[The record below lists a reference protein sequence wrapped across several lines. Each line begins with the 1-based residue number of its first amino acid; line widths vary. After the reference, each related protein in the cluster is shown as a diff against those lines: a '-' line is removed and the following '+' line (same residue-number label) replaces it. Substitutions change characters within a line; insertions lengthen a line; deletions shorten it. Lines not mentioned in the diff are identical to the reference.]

1 MFHINKIYDNDN
13 GYQIFEDL
21 FHIMMT
27 SANIIDK
34 IFTLML
40 VSVFFTNGLTKL
52 LNLEQT
58 INWVESFNFYSE
70 IVYLGILVELII
82 PVMILVNI
90 YKKIAIYIMIVFCFM
105 TAFMFHSDLSNPMQ
119 LTQFLKN
126 IGLAAGFYFLD
137 KSEQHNYFR
146 N

>member
-1 MFHINKIYDNDN
+1 MFLINKIYDNDN
-13 GYQIFEDL
+13 RYQDFKDL

-27 SANIIDK
+27 RANIIDK

-40 VSVFFTNGLTKL
+40 VSVFFTNGITKL
-52 LNLEQT
+52 LNIEQT

-82 PVMILVNI
+82 PVMILMNI
-90 YKKIAIYIMIVFCFM
+90 YKKIAIYIIIVFCFM
-105 TAFMFHSDLSNPMQ
+105 TAFMFHSDLSSPIQ

-146 N
+146 S

>member
-1 MFHINKIYDNDN
+1 
-13 GYQIFEDL
+13 
-21 FHIMMT
+21 MT
-27 SANIIDK
+27 TRANIIDK

-40 VSVFFTNGLTKL
+40 VSVFFTNGISKV
-52 LNLEQT
+52 LNLEET
-58 INWVESFNFYSE
+58 INWVESFNFYRE
-70 IVYLGILVELII
+70 IVYLGILIELII
-82 PVMILVNI
+82 PVIILMNI

-105 TAFMFHSDLSNPMQ
+105 TAFMFRSDLNNPMQ

-126 IGLAAGFYFLD
+126 IGLAAGFYFLK

>member
-1 MFHINKIYDNDN
+1 MTRAHIIN
-13 GYQIFEDL
+13 
-21 FHIMMT
+21 
-27 SANIIDK
+27 K

-40 VSVFFTNGLTKL
+40 VSVFFTNGITKL

-58 INWVESFNFYSE
+58 INWVESFNLYRE
-70 IVYLGILVELII
+70 IVYLGVLVELII
-82 PVMILVNI
+82 PVMILLNI
-90 YKKIAIYIMIVFCFM
+90 YKKIAIYTMMVFCFM
-105 TAFMFHSDLSNPMQ
+105 TAFMFHSDLSNQMQ

>member
-1 MFHINKIYDNDN
+1 
-13 GYQIFEDL
+13 
-21 FHIMMT
+21 
-27 SANIIDK
+27 
-34 IFTLML
+34 ML
-40 VSVFFTNGLTKL
+40 VSVFFTNGITKL
-52 LNLEQT
+52 FNLDQT
-58 INWVESFNFYSE
+58 INWVESFNFYTE

-82 PVMILVNI
+82 PVMILMNV
-90 YKKIAIYIMIVFCFM
+90 YKKISIYVMIIFCVM
-105 TAFMFHSDLSNPMQ
+105 TALMFHSDTSDPIQ

>member
-1 MFHINKIYDNDN
+1 MITVIKF
-13 GYQIFEDL
+13 QDL
-21 FHIMMT
+21 FHIMT
-27 SANIIDK
+27 TRANIIDK

-40 VSVFFTNGLTKL
+40 VSVFFTNGITKL

-58 INWVESFNFYSE
+58 INWVESFNFFSE
-70 IVYLGILVELII
+70 IVYLGILIELII
-82 PVMILVNI
+82 PVMILMNI

-105 TAFMFHSDLSNPMQ
+105 TAFMFHSDLSSPIH

-137 KSEQHNYFR
+137 KSVQHNYFR

>member
-1 MFHINKIYDNDN
+1 
-13 GYQIFEDL
+13 
-21 FHIMMT
+21 MT
-27 SANIIDK
+27 SRTNIIDK

-40 VSVFFTNGLTKL
+40 VSVFFTNGITKL
-52 LNLEQT
+52 FNLDQT
-58 INWVESFNFYSE
+58 INWVESFNYYTE
-70 IVYLGILVELII
+70 IVYLGILLELII
-82 PVMILVNI
+82 PVMILINF
-90 YKKIAIYIMIVFCFM
+90 YKKISIYVMIIFCVI
-105 TAFMFHSDLSNPMQ
+105 TALMFHSDISNPIQ

>member
-1 MFHINKIYDNDN
+1 
-13 GYQIFEDL
+13 
-21 FHIMMT
+21 MT
-27 SANIIDK
+27 SRTNIIDK

-40 VSVFFTNGLTKL
+40 VSVFFTNGITKL
-52 LNLEQT
+52 FNLDQT
-58 INWVESFNFYSE
+58 INWVKSFNFYTE

-82 PVMILVNI
+82 PVMILMNV
-90 YKKIAIYIMIVFCFM
+90 YKKISIYVMIIFCVM
-105 TAFMFHSDLSNPMQ
+105 TALMFHSDISNPIQ

>member
-1 MFHINKIYDNDN
+1 
-13 GYQIFEDL
+13 
-21 FHIMMT
+21 MT
-27 SANIIDK
+27 SRTNIIDK

-40 VSVFFTNGLTKL
+40 VSVFFTNGITKL
-52 LNLEQT
+52 LNLDQT

-70 IVYLGILVELII
+70 IVYLGILIELII
-82 PVMILVNI
+82 PVVILMNV
-90 YKKIAIYIMIVFCFM
+90 YKKIAIYVMIVFCVM
-105 TAFMFHSDLSNPMQ
+105 TALMFHSDISNPIQ

>member
-1 MFHINKIYDNDN
+1 MP
-13 GYQIFEDL
+13 
-21 FHIMMT
+21 T

-40 VSVFFTNGLTKL
+40 VSVFFTNGIIKL
-52 LNLEQT
+52 INLEQT
-58 INWVESFNFYSE
+58 INWVESFNLYSE

-82 PVMILVNI
+82 PVIILMDI

-105 TAFMFHSDLSNPMQ
+105 TAFMFHSDLNNPMQ